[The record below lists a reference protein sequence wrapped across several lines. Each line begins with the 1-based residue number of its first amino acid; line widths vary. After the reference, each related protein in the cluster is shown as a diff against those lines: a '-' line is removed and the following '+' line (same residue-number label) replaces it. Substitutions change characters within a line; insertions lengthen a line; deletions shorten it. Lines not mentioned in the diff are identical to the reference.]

1 MESSST
7 SSSSSAAE
15 PAVRASNPLL
25 QAMGDISDA
34 IFPKSQSYDD
44 SHHEKMMRMSQP
56 EVEMHLFYDPVQ

>member
-15 PAVRASNPLL
+15 PEVRAPKPLMEAIEDL
-25 QAMGDISDA
+25 SDA